1 MPSFTETLFVRAG
14 ATSELSPLLSISG
27 QSTGM
32 EVALAVDALPFGTVC
47 SGSQRT
53 QRLGLENRGDLPARF
68 RWNEETFGPHF
79 SASPVEGIVAP
90 LTETG
95 IEVVFTPKNV
105 DDDIRREGVLCMVE
119 GHPPLVLT
127 LTGSCVSQPSDSVHL
142 LSFKSRARVAAA
154 QSVSLENPTDKNW
167 FITPVLKGEHWQGA
181 GQLQVRW

>member
-68 RWNEETFGPHF
+68 RCGACLLLN
-79 SASPVEGIVAP
+79 
-90 LTETG
+90 
-95 IEVVFTPKNV
+95 
-105 DDDIRREGVLCMVE
+105 DRYIR
-119 GHPPLVLT
+119 
-127 LTGSCVSQPSDSVHL
+127 
-142 LSFKSRARVAAA
+142 
-154 QSVSLENPTDKNW
+154 
-167 FITPVLKGEHWQGA
+167 
-181 GQLQVRW
+181 

>member
-14 ATSELSPLLSISG
+14 ATSELSSLLSISG

-68 RWNEETFGPHF
+68 RWDEETFGPHF
-79 SASPVEGIVAP
+79 SASPIEGIVTP

-95 IEVVFTPKNV
+95 IEVVFTPKDV
-105 DDDIRREGVLCMVE
+105 DDDIRREGVLCVVE
-119 GHPPLVLT
+119 V
-127 LTGSCVSQPSDSVHL
+127 
-142 LSFKSRARVAAA
+142 
-154 QSVSLENPTDKNW
+154 
-167 FITPVLKGEHWQGA
+167 
-181 GQLQVRW
+181 